1 MQGKYCY
8 DYLRITVVKQQFS
21 VLRKSEKFENF
32 TESKNFR
39 KMIHN
44 MINLFQEEVKCT
56 FKHMIIEQFY
66 FVFNTEQ
73 VQNFFRYFFN
83 LNCSPACFNC
93 AE

>member
-1 MQGKYCY
+1 
-8 DYLRITVVKQQFS
+8 
-21 VLRKSEKFENF
+21 
-32 TESKNFR
+32 
-39 KMIHN
+39 